1 MLCYVKSNRAIINEY
16 KKYYS
21 NGINIDR
28 LIEKLHRGELGQDN
42 GFNYGRFRVFIDSC
56 LLLLNKEKL
65 SRYYGKNYSFI
76 KFLEMAKNDKT
87 LESYLSYIKHDERL
101 AEHLSYINHK
111 ERFFGKDEIYF
122 FL

>member
-1 MLCYVKSNRAIINEY
+1 
-16 KKYYS
+16 
-21 NGINIDR
+21 
-28 LIEKLHRGELGQDN
+28 
-42 GFNYGRFRVFIDSC
+42 
-56 LLLLNKEKL
+56 
-65 SRYYGKNYSFI
+65 
-76 KFLEMAKNDKT
+76 MAKNDKT